1 MRWWTSGA
9 VSRHHPDHNSQSYGS
24 VTDRAKSQM
33 ASSKGYDRLPQHMR
47 PNSNVDADMR
57 RYLTEEERR
66 RMHPQ
71 QAEALARERMQT
83 EMRQSQGMFA
93 GAQDDPDTSYDESVQ
108 GKPRRSFYRATADL
122 SRPEDAEERER
133 VWNWLWYTHGG
144 SALAY
149 FLLGLSMIVFM
160 GVYNW
165 GDDHH
170 VGKFPL
176 ETNFLHDVMGMPV
189 SVTTSQ
195 THLAFFWVLFWI
207 PVAGTIFH
215 GLHLPRSYFSGYFND
230 NVIHHV
236 GSLKHLFFGIV
247 WFLISWTTYV
257 LVGVLDLPLLVA
269 ISLLAA
275 NAHAHIQS
283 VVWQN
288 GRNRRHQLSQIVSV
302 RTKAAAVFSEV
313 MGVNPD
319 APDSIYA
326 GGPMDDAAATANQA
340 VNDSARL
347 VTDAASATGTLVN
360 DAVGLTPNGAR
371 RAINRFIQEILP
383 PDLVVAPFYNAGV
396 NAIISYLFVLLYWG
410 EALANAGWHE
420 LPWIANFA
428 AIYYLLPLIVFAVT
442 FALYF
447 FQVGY
452 FQIYAYHEIGVI
464 GLHTAMVIVFVALVF
479 FFSTRYG
486 TIYV

>member
-1 MRWWTSGA
+1 
-9 VSRHHPDHNSQSYGS
+9 
-24 VTDRAKSQM
+24 M
-33 ASSKGYDRLPQHMR
+33 APPKPNGYDRLPQHMR
-47 PNSNVDADMR
+47 PNSNVDGDMR
-57 RYLTEEERR
+57 RYLSEEEMR

-71 QAEALARERMQT
+71 QAEALARERAQA
-83 EMRQSQGMFA
+83 ELRQSQGMFA
-93 GAQDDPDTSYDESVQ
+93 GAADDPDTSYDESVQ
-108 GKPRRSFYRATADL
+108 GKPRRSFYRPTADL

-133 VWNWLWYTHGG
+133 AWNWLWYTHGG

-149 FLLGLSMIVFM
+149 FLLGLAMIVHM

-165 GDDHH
+165 DDDHH

-176 ETNFLHDVMGMPV
+176 ESNFLHDVMGMPV
-189 SVTTSQ
+189 SVTTDL

-207 PVAGTIFH
+207 PVAGVFFH
-215 GLHLPRSYFSGYFND
+215 GIHLPRSYFSGYFND
-230 NVIHHV
+230 NVIHHI
-236 GSLKHLFFGIV
+236 GSLKHIFFGWV
-247 WFLISWTTYV
+247 WFLISFTTFA
-257 LVGVLDLPLLVA
+257 LVGVLDLPLLFL
-269 ISLLAA
+269 ISIFSAT
-275 NAHAHIQS
+275 AHAHIQG

-288 GRNRRHQLSQIVSV
+288 GRNRRHQLSTIVGV

-347 VTDAASATGTLVN
+347 VTDTADATGALVN
-360 DAVGLTPNGAR
+360 DVVGLTPNGAR
-371 RAINRFIQEILP
+371 RAINSFIAAIAP
-383 PDLVVAPFYNAGV
+383 ADLVVTPYWNAFGTALV
-396 NAIISYLFVLLYWG
+396 SYAFVLLYWG

-428 AIYYLLPLIVFAVT
+428 AIFYLLPLIVFTVT
-442 FALYF
+442 FVLYYL
-447 FQVGY
+447 QVGY

-464 GLHTAMVIVFVALVF
+464 GLHTAMVIVFVALVY
-479 FFSTRYG
+479 FFSTRFG